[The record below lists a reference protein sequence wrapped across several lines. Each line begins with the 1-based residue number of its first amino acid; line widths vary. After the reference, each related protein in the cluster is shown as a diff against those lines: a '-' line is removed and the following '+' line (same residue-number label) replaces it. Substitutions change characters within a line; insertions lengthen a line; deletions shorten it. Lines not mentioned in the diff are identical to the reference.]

1 MRNSVSDHPPILAT
15 SNSLS
20 MPRFLITLFVCAAL
34 WLLWSGLF
42 TPLMLTFGATSCL
55 LAAWINSRLQVVDSS
70 ERPLLIFLRMIPYI
84 PWLIW
89 QVVKSNIDV
98 AKRIW
103 QKDLPI
109 TPTVI
114 TVPASQKTALGL
126 VIHANSITMTPGT
139 LSIDVEPGAIEVHAL
154 AKETLEELLDG
165 EMDRRV
171 RKLESN

>member
-1 MRNSVSDHPPILAT
+1 
-15 SNSLS
+15 
-20 MPRFLITLFVCAAL
+20 MPRFLISFAVCAVL

-42 TPLMLTFGATSCL
+42 KPLMLAFGLASCL
-55 LAAWINSRLQVVDSS
+55 LAAWINSRMQIVDSR

-84 PWLIW
+84 PWLVW

-103 QKDLPI
+103 QKEMPI
-109 TPTVI
+109 SPTI
-114 TVPASQKTALGL
+114 MTVPASQKTALGL

-139 LSIDVEPGAIEVHAL
+139 LAIDVEPGEIEVHAL
-154 AKETLEELLDG
+154 AAETLEDLQDG

-171 RKLESN
+171 SRLEKR